1 MNTTK
6 ATWLIR
12 PYPHNIL
19 RIDEF
24 RQKNIV
30 AIGWPGLGDLTKKSR
45 EELKRLLAQP
55 PYSLIDRKL
64 GSAYATIDIFVNQM
78 RPGDLVLVP
87 DGDDIYLGELTGG
100 YRYDPAVDNDTDG
113 YPHQRTVSW
122 FPVNTSREDLS
133 KELRASLKAPRT
145 AANLSRHG
153 HDREIE
159 ALASGQA
166 RGAAGTGAAG
176 TTTVSYPLRP
186 GHMITFSIPNDIS
199 RQEAQRLSAYFASLY
214 FTE

>member
-6 ATWLIR
+6 VTWLVR

-30 AIGWPGLGDLTKKSR
+30 AIGWPGLGNLAGKSR

-55 PYSLIDRKL
+55 PYSYSDRKL

-78 RPGDLVLVP
+78 RAGDLVLVP
-87 DGDDIYLGELTGG
+87 DGDDIYLGELTSD
-100 YRYDPAVDNDTDG
+100 YRYDQAMDNDTDG

-122 FPVNTSREDLS
+122 LPVNISREDLS
-133 KELRASLKAPRT
+133 RELRISLKAPRT
-145 AANLSRHG
+145 AANLSKHG
-153 HDREIE
+153 HDKEIA
-159 ALASGQA
+159 ALALGQA
-166 RGAAGTGAAG
+166 RRSTGTDAAG
-176 TTTVSYPLRP
+176 TTAVSYPLRP
-186 GHMITFSIPNDIS
+186 GHTITFSIPNDIT
-199 RQEAQRLSAYFASLY
+199 RQEAQRLSDYFASLY
-214 FTE
+214 FVE